1 MTSPRILV
9 TLLVFVHIAFASCT
23 PMPFSFGG
31 RSRIRSNSSKIPV
44 PELYQNLL
52 LDDIPT
58 TVAGDVFLSN
68 CIRTRYGYHFG
79 RPVDRITQLLQSSV
93 GKFLKPVVGR
103 FVSDVPSLLHWGIL
117 ISNEP
122 PYNST
127 ERSPCGGSMVPRPET
142 GIIFELR
149 NSVNTGLIYLDVKNW
164 ETYIYQPE
172 KVKYLGSLNRTDEE
186 LITIGRAYIQHVGR
200 EGFHNFYR
208 NCQVFTS
215 WYTKALWPKVT
226 ISARADQLLGKLL
239 WWFKDW
245 KKTAQWGIRKVKG
258 FLGFRAENVEEVDSA
273 AEFVEVE
280 NLLRQGSS
288 PDGENMLHKGETG

>member
-1 MTSPRILV
+1 MLV
-9 TLLVFVHIAFASCT
+9 TLFIYLYAAFASCT
-23 PMPFSFGG
+23 PTLFSFGNN
-31 RSRIRSNSSKIPV
+31 SRNSVSRIPV
-44 PELYQNLL
+44 PELYQTLP

-58 TVAGDVFLSN
+58 TVAEDVVLSN
-68 CIRTRYGYHFG
+68 RIRTRYGYHFG
-79 RPVDRITQLLQSSV
+79 RPVTRLTRLLQNPM
-93 GKFLKPVVGR
+93 GKFLKPVLGR
-103 FVSDVPSLLHWGIL
+103 FLSDNVPALLHWGIL

-127 ERSPCGGSMVPRPET
+127 GNFPRGGSNVPRPET

-164 ETYIYQPE
+164 ETYTYLPD
-172 KVKYLGSLNRTDEE
+172 KVKFLGPLERTDEE

-215 WYTKALWPKVT
+215 WYTKALWPKVP
-226 ISARADQLLGKLL
+226 ISKRADQLLGKLL

-245 KKTAQWGIRKVKG
+245 KKTANWGVDKMRG
-258 FLGFRAENVEEVDSA
+258 FLGFRVENVEEVDSS

-280 NLLRQGSS
+280 DLLSQGSS
-288 PDGENMLHKGETG
+288 SESEDMVRYSVGC